1 MGKELYEL
9 SDLLC
14 GDAAKLVTKEV
25 KKIVDKDNLTPA
37 ELDCLE
43 KAAIFMEKSAKG
55 CGMIDGQMDQGESYG
70 GNYRMNMRGH
80 YDNMHYEDPRMSPMD
95 GYSERRTKSPVTGRY
110 ISRGMDGM
118 SGHSVE
124 DRMIMALEEQMDG
137 CKTEYERQKIEDE
150 IRRLRMGN
158 R

>member
-1 MGKELYEL
+1 
-9 SDLLC
+9 
-14 GDAAKLVTKEV
+14 
-25 KKIVDKDNLTPA
+25 
-37 ELDCLE
+37 
-43 KAAIFMEKSAKG
+43 
-55 CGMIDGQMDQGESYG
+55 
-70 GNYRMNMRGH
+70 MNMRGN
-80 YDNMHYEDPRMSPMD
+80 YDNMHYEDPRMSQPD
-95 GYSERRTKSPVTGRY
+95 GYSERRGRSPVTGRY